1 MRPLQHVH
9 LQWQDRAGGSG
20 VTGAQTPVRGELQR
34 SCPSVCVCPDDPGW
48 VRGYDTRCGTSG
60 QTHPSD
66 WAPGLTPE
74 QMPLL
79 GDKGQLTRVLRVWGV
94 SEPGSGRAVPFV
106 RTGSRVSHGFHG
118 TCSGSDPCG
127 RRPRPRVCRFGG
139 LGLAWQV
146 WECSAATL
154 HSDQI
159 TSLAGKAW
167 GGSTGPAK
175 LPA

>member
-9 LQWQDRAGGSG
+9 LQWQDRAGGAG
-20 VTGAQTPVRGELQR
+20 VTGAQTPVRGALQKR
-34 SCPSVCVCPDDPGW
+34 PLPPAPGVWVCPDDPGR
-48 VRGYDTRCGTSG
+48 VRGYDT
-60 QTHPSD
+60 Q
-66 WAPGLTPE
+66 
-74 QMPLL
+74 QMPLP
-79 GDKGQLTRVLRVWGV
+79 GEKGQLTRVLRVRGV
-94 SEPGSGRAVPFV
+94 SEPGSGRAEPLV
-106 RTGSRVSHGFHG
+106 RTGSRASHGFLG

-127 RRPRPRVCRFGG
+127 RRPRPRACRFAG

-146 WECSAATL
+146 WECSPATV

-175 LPA
+175 LPV